1 MLINIPFELQGCISL
16 YLSPKDILSIRL
28 SCKYLSNFDATA
40 FLQDMFI
47 YHVKKGDY
55 NKVCTLL
62 LDRRVDSRAFENF
75 ALREAV
81 FRSHYS
87 IVDLLLREKK
97 ADVKTLDNV
106 VIYIAMA
113 NKDNKMVSL
122 LSGYCSFVDANIGET
137 NLIKKRSGFC
147 KS

>member
-1 MLINIPFELQGCISL
+1 
-16 YLSPKDILSIRL
+16 
-28 SCKYLSNFDATA
+28 
-40 FLQDMFI
+40 MFI

-55 NKVCTLL
+55 NKVYKLL
-62 LDRRVDSRAFENF
+62 FDRRVDSRAFENL

-97 ADVKTLDNV
+97 SDIEALDSV
-106 VIYIAMA
+106 IIYIAMA
-113 NKDNKMVSL
+113 NKDDKMLKL
-122 LSGYCSFVDANIGET
+122 LSGHCHSFDVNIKEI
-137 NLIKKRSGFC
+137 NLIKKSGIY

>member
-1 MLINIPFELQGCISL
+1 MLINIPFELQGFISL

-28 SCKYLSNFDATA
+28 SCKYLSNFDANA

-55 NKVCTLL
+55 NKVYKLL
-62 LDRRVDSRAFENF
+62 LDRRIDSRTFENL

-87 IVDLLLREKK
+87 IVDLLLHEKK
-97 ADVKTLDNV
+97 ADVETLNKV
-106 VIYIAMA
+106 VIFIAMA
-113 NKDNKMVSL
+113 NKDHKMLKL
-122 LSGYCSFVDANIGET
+122 LSGYCSFSDVNIIES
-137 NLIKKRSGFC
+137 NLSKRSGFH